1 MKRFVLP
8 LAFLCAVVA
17 GGPVLAAEPLDPEDP
32 VAKTLQFMR
41 EEEKLA
47 HDLYLL
53 FSTSHSAEQPGA
65 NVFARI
71 TEAEQRHMDAV
82 LTLLNTY
89 GVADPVQQAV
99 LEDGTLVF
107 NPPGV
112 FTDPTLQAL
121 YDQYVVQGGDSF
133 AAALGV
139 GIAVEQTDSAALADG
154 IVASSAY
161 ADIVQVYSSLLVASQ
176 RHLAAFT
183 KVLDR
188 VDPDID
194 LDVAEVPACTP
205 GLGKKLGQGR

>member
-17 GGPVLAAEPLDPEDP
+17 GSPVLAAEPLDPEDP

-47 HDLYLL
+47 RDLYLL
-53 FSTSHSAEQPGA
+53 FSTLYPAEQPGA

-71 TEAEQRHMDAV
+71 AEAEQRHMDAV

-89 GVADPVQQAV
+89 GVADPASA
-99 LEDGTLVF
+99 E
-107 NPPGV
+107 PGV
-112 FTDPTLQAL
+112 FTDGTLQAL
-121 YDQYVVQGGDSF
+121 YTQYQTQGSVDF

-139 GIAVEQTDSAALADG
+139 GVAVEQMDSAALSDG
-154 IVASSAY
+154 IGVSTSY
-161 ADIVQVYSSLLVASQ
+161 PDIVEVYSNLLTASQ

-188 VDPDID
+188 VDPDVD
-194 LDVAEVPACTP
+194 LDVADVPACTP

>member
-53 FSTSHSAEQPGA
+53 FSTLYPAEQPGA

-71 TEAEQRHMDAV
+71 TEAEQRHMDAI

-89 GVADPVQQAV
+89 GVADPASA
-99 LEDGTLVF
+99 E
-107 NPPGV
+107 PGV
-112 FTDPTLQAL
+112 FTDGTLQSL
-121 YDQYVVQGGDSF
+121 YTQYRTQGSVDF

-139 GIAVEQTDSAALADG
+139 GVAVEQMDSAALSDG
-154 IVASSAY
+154 IGVSSSY
-161 ADIVQVYSSLLVASQ
+161 PDIVEVYSNLLTASQ

-188 VDPDID
+188 VDPEVD
-194 LDVAEVPACTP
+194 LDVADVPACTP

>member
-8 LAFLCAVVA
+8 LAFLCAVAA
-17 GGPVLAAEPLDPEDP
+17 GGAVLAAGPLDPDDP

-47 HDLYLL
+47 RDLYLL
-53 FSTSHSAEQPGA
+53 FSTSYPAEQPGA
-65 NVFARI
+65 NVFTRI
-71 TEAEQRHMDAV
+71 AEAEQRHMDAV

-99 LEDGTLVF
+99 LEDGTVVF

-112 FTDPTLQAL
+112 FTDLTLQAL
-121 YDQYVVQGGDSF
+121 YDQYQTQGSVDF

-139 GIAVEQTDSAALADG
+139 GVVVEQMDSAALSDG
-154 IVASSAY
+154 IGVSTSY
-161 ADIVQVYSSLLVASQ
+161 PDIVEVYSNLLTASQ

-188 VDPDID
+188 VDPDVD
-194 LDVAEVPACTP
+194 LDVADVPACTP

>member
-1 MKRFVLP
+1 MKKYMLP

-17 GGPVLAAEPLDPEDP
+17 GGPALAAEPLDPADP

-53 FSTSHSAEQPGA
+53 FSTLYPAEQPGA

-71 TEAEQRHMDAV
+71 SEAEQRHMDAI

-89 GVADPVQQAV
+89 GVADPASA
-99 LEDGTLVF
+99 E
-107 NPPGV
+107 PGV
-112 FTDPTLQAL
+112 FADVTLQAL
-121 YDQYVVQGGDSF
+121 YTQYQAQGSVDF

-139 GIAVEQTDSAALADG
+139 GVAVEQMDSAALSDG
-154 IVASSAY
+154 IGVSSSY
-161 ADIVQVYSSLLVASQ
+161 PDIVEVYSNLLTASQ

-188 VDPDID
+188 VDPDVD
-194 LDVAEVPACTP
+194 LDVADVPACTP